1 LKKEKNDIFVY
12 LGYLYREF
20 YYDNSIYIYIYMCVY
35 YILNWFIP
43 SIFLLSTLVP
53 LW

>member
-20 YYDNSIYIYIYMCVY
+20 PCDVSMYIYIC
-35 YILNWFIP
+35 IITQIGSSALFSFSLP
-43 SIFLLSTLVP
+43 
-53 LW
+53 